1 MLSYTTP
8 LMFFPNK
15 SGGNSKDLSLQS
27 TVLHV
32 TFAIGHSGDTVKPK
46 QTFFFVLFRLPGLKN
61 TRLSGILILFTVFL
75 KTVSEQANEG
85 SSKVS
90 YARRNHFHLISD

>member
-46 QTFFFVLFRLPGLKN
+46 QTFFFC
-61 TRLSGILILFTVFL
+61 TLSFTWA
-75 KTVSEQANEG
+75 KEH
-85 SSKVS
+85 SSLW
-90 YARRNHFHLISD
+90 NPHFIHCFS